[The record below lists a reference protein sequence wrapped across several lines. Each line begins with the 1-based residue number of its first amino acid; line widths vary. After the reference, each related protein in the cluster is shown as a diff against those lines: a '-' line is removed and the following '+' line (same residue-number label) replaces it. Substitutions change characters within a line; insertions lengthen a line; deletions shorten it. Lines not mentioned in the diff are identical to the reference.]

1 MQRVQGY
8 QAKGKCMK
16 ILRVFALCLMILGSC
31 YGAFDEDSYL
41 FEAIEYEAQ
50 NQFDKARDLYLV
62 LYEETK
68 KLEYFKEAI
77 ILSSTLN
84 NPNATLDFANE
95 YIAKGGQKDLVIH
108 KIFLDSY
115 LKLGLTQ
122 EALQEAKII
131 AKSEDSA
138 LLNDILGS
146 LYATL
151 GDFNNALIRFES
163 AYKTSQSQDVLQKIV
178 AVYLS
183 QSQKEKALKL
193 LDSHIETYGCF
204 GSFCKFSIE
213 VYGKF
218 SQLPKIENIFEK
230 SFQAQ
235 PTIENA
241 QNLLLIYAHQKKFK
255 QASQIASQFPFKPEI
270 LLELYIAQQ
279 DYANAAKQAKYA
291 YDENK
296 NPYFLALEQIY
307 TFESS
312 NKKDKNAIANI
323 TQNLKNAIKLMQ
335 TPNKD
340 IPKDERIDTA
350 LQNSQSA
357 ELGFLFN
364 FLGYLMIDY
373 DIDVQEGI
381 EYVKKALEISPRN
394 PAYLDSLA
402 WGYYKIKDCENA
414 AKTFKLIPQEDIK
427 KEKELQ
433 EHKKI
438 IDKCFQE
445 DNKRLEDLRI
455 DRNL

>member
-1 MQRVQGY
+1 MQRHKD
-8 QAKGKCMK
+8 KGMCMK
-16 ILRVFALCLMILGSC
+16 ILRVFALCFIMIGSC

-50 NQFDKARDLYLV
+50 KEFDKARDLYLV

-84 NPNATLDFANE
+84 NPHATLDFANE
-95 YIAKGGQKDLVIH
+95 YVAKGGQKDLVIH

-115 LKLGLTQ
+115 LKLGMTQ

-131 AKSEDSA
+131 AKSENSA

-151 GDFNNALIRFES
+151 GDFKNALIHFES
-163 AYKTSQSQDVLQKIV
+163 AYNESKAQDVLQKIV

-183 QSQKEKALKL
+183 QSQQEKALNL
-193 LDSHIETYGCF
+193 LDSHIENYGCF

-218 SQLPKIENIFEK
+218 NKIAKIENVFEK

-241 QNLLLIYAHQKKFK
+241 QNLILIYAHQKKFK
-255 QASQIASQFPFKPEI
+255 QASQIATQFPFKPEI

-279 DYANAAKQAKYA
+279 DYKNAAKQAKYA

-307 TFESS
+307 TFESG
-312 NKKDKNAIANI
+312 NKKDKKAIANI
-323 TQNLKNAIKLMQ
+323 AQNLKNAINLMQ
-335 TPNKD
+335 MPDTNT
-340 IPKDERIDTA
+340 PKDERIDSA
-350 LQNSQSA
+350 LQNSQNA

-373 DIDVQEGI
+373 ELNVKEGV

-402 WGYYKIKDCENA
+402 WGYYKLKDCKNA
-414 AKTFKLIPQEDIK
+414 KETFKLIPQEEIK
-427 KEKELQ
+427 KEQELI
-433 EHKKI
+433 EHKAL
-438 IDKCFQE
+438 IDKCF
-445 DNKRLEDLRI
+445 
-455 DRNL
+455 

>member
-1 MQRVQGY
+1 
-8 QAKGKCMK
+8 MK
-16 ILRVFALCLMILGSC
+16 ILRVFALYFLMLGSC

-50 NQFDKARDLYLV
+50 NRFDKARDLYLV
-62 LYEETK
+62 LYEESK

-77 ILSSTLN
+77 ILSSMLN
-84 NPNATLDFANE
+84 NPHATLDFANE
-95 YIAKGGQKDLVIH
+95 YVAKGGQKDLVIH

-115 LKLGLTQ
+115 LKLGFTQ

-131 AKSEDSA
+131 AKSENSA

-151 GDFNNALIRFES
+151 GDFKNALIHFES
-163 AYKTSQSQDVLQKIV
+163 AYNESKAQDVLQKIV

-183 QSQKEKALKL
+183 QSQNDKALKL
-193 LDSHIETYGCF
+193 LDSHIENYGCF
-204 GSFCKFSIE
+204 GSFCKFSID

-218 SQLPKIENIFEK
+218 NKIAKIENIFEG

-241 QNLLLIYAHQKKFK
+241 QNLILIYAHQKKFK

-270 LLELYIAQQ
+270 LLELYIAQN
-279 DYANAAKQAKYA
+279 DYKNAAKQAKFA

-312 NKKDKNAIANI
+312 NKKDKKAVTYIAK
-323 TQNLKNAIKLMQ
+323 NLKNAINLMQ
-335 TPNKD
+335 MPNTNT
-340 IPKDERIDTA
+340 PKDERIDSA

-373 DIDVQEGI
+373 DINVKEGI

-402 WGYYKIKDCENA
+402 WGYYKLKDCKNA
-414 AKTFKLIPQEDIK
+414 KETFKLIPQADIK
-427 KEKELQ
+427 KEQELI
-433 EHKKI
+433 EHKKL
-438 IDKCFQE
+438 IDKC
-445 DNKRLEDLRI
+445 L
-455 DRNL
+455 

>member
-1 MQRVQGY
+1 
-8 QAKGKCMK
+8 MK
-16 ILRVFALCLMILGSC
+16 ILRVFTLCFIVLSSC

-50 NQFDKARDLYLV
+50 KEFDKARDLYLV

-68 KLEYFKEAI
+68 KLEYLKEAI
-77 ILSSTLN
+77 TLSSTLN
-84 NPNATLDFANE
+84 NPHATLDFANE
-95 YIAKGGQKDLVIH
+95 YVAKGGQKDLVIH

-115 LKLGLTQ
+115 LKLGMTQ

-131 AKSEDSA
+131 AKSENSA

-151 GDFNNALIRFES
+151 GDFKNALIHFES
-163 AYKTSQSQDVLQKIV
+163 AYNESKAQEVLQKIV

-183 QSQKEKALKL
+183 QSQQEKALNL
-193 LDSHIETYGCF
+193 LDSHIENYSCF

-218 SQLPKIENIFEK
+218 NKIAKIENVFEK

-241 QNLLLIYAHQKKFK
+241 QNLILIYAHQKKFK
-255 QASQIASQFPFKPEI
+255 QASQIATQFPFKPEI

-279 DYANAAKQAKYA
+279 DYKNAAKQAKYA

-312 NKKDKNAIANI
+312 NKKDKKAIANI
-323 TQNLKNAIKLMQ
+323 AQNLKNAINLMQ
-335 TPNKD
+335 MPDTNT
-340 IPKDERIDTA
+340 PKDERIDSA
-350 LQNSQSA
+350 LQNSQNA

-373 DIDVQEGI
+373 ELNVKEGV

-402 WGYYKIKDCENA
+402 WGYYKLKDCKNA
-414 AKTFKLIPQEDIK
+414 KETFKLIPQEDIK
-427 KEKELQ
+427 KEQEIKEHRALIQ
-433 EHKKI
+433 M
-438 IDKCFQE
+438 C
-445 DNKRLEDLRI
+445 NP
-455 DRNL
+455 